1 MPAKSKIAHGS
12 TSNFIKPAYGNACF
26 SDIPAFVRAT
36 FGDSTPS
43 PLHAAANVGQH
54 RFRRVVTLFVDAFGW
69 RFFERFQDHP
79 LLRRFANAGSA
90 TKLTSQF
97 PSTTSAHVTTLYTGL
112 PVGQHGVYEWFYYE
126 PQVDRMIA
134 PLLFSYA
141 GDADRESLQQAGV
154 AGTAILPSGQV
165 SRMLAAQGVR
175 SYLVQPREFFNSTYS
190 AQMGASARMIPYL
203 TLAEGLATIT
213 QTLRNVTDPTWV
225 VGYFGMFDALCHL
238 YGPNAAQSDAELE
251 AILTLIE
258 RWLVRDLLGKL
269 DDTLLMIIAD
279 HGQIET
285 DPTRIL
291 YLDQTSA
298 FARLRPLLRTN
309 QRGEFLAPAGSCRD
323 FFVHAQAEH
332 LDEAQAVLTGIVR
345 ERAEVRRV
353 DAMIEQGYFGPDG
366 VSAQFQSRVGNL
378 VVLPFAGESVYWLGD
393 GRFKQKYYGHHGGLT
408 PQEMEIPLLLLPV
421 S

>member
-291 YLDQTSA
+291 YLDQTPA
-298 FARLRPLLRTN
+298 FARLHPLLRTN

>member
-291 YLDQTSA
+291 YLDQTPA
-298 FARLRPLLRTN
+298 FARLHPLLRTN
-309 QRGEFLAPAGSCRD
+309 QRGEFLAPAGVMPRL
-323 FFVHAQAEH
+323 FRTR
-332 LDEAQAVLTGIVR
+332 TGG
-345 ERAEVRRV
+345 A
-353 DAMIEQGYFGPDG
+353 
-366 VSAQFQSRVGNL
+366 S
-378 VVLPFAGESVYWLGD
+378 
-393 GRFKQKYYGHHGGLT
+393 
-408 PQEMEIPLLLLPV
+408 
-421 S
+421 

>member
-154 AGTAILPSGQV
+154 EGTAILPSGQV

-291 YLDQTSA
+291 YLDQTPA
-298 FARLRPLLRTN
+298 FARLHPLLRTN

>member
-79 LLRRFANAGSA
+79 LLRRFANACSA

-154 AGTAILPSGQV
+154 EGPAILPSGQV
-165 SRMLAAQGVR
+165 SRALAAQGVR

>member
-43 PLHAAANVGQH
+43 PLHAAANVGQQ

-126 PQVDRMIA
+126 PHVDRMIA

-165 SRMLAAQGVR
+165 SRVLAAQGVR

-190 AQMGASARMIPYL
+190 AQMGDSARMIPYL
-203 TLAEGLATIT
+203 TLAEGLATIA
-213 QTLRNVTDPTWV
+213 QTLRNVTGPTWV
-225 VGYFGMFDALCHL
+225 VGYFGMFDAICHL
-238 YGPNAAQSDAELE
+238 YGPNAAQSDAEIE

-258 RWLVRDLLGKL
+258 RWLVRDLLGKF

-291 YLDQTSA
+291 YLDQTPA

-323 FFVHAQAEH
+323 FFVHAQEEH

-366 VSAQFQSRVGNL
+366 VSVQFQSRVGNL

-421 S
+421 P